1 MNWLTKSECGK
12 PLCNFRVD
20 IISSDNIYTDAS
32 KDPIH
37 YACFSIDF
45 GCDSSK
51 NANVYRVPNVEL
63 DRIHWRELDIKCRYH
78 PDISKSVVERYL
90 YDSIRQNLQKAP
102 RRTVYRFSHA
112 GMYLIEGKPVFCT
125 GTEVIHD
132 HSVGSNILFEP
143 DPMCQKLDV
152 DGKLSEEEAAV
163 EFFRLLT
170 LSPNPARIISAYK
183 LGFFMRPAYERIGKV
198 PKGCIFL
205 YGRSGTQKTTY
216 SSFLVQTYDR
226 SKGIKSPSR
235 LNASIPAAVNMLL
248 ENSNDVVVMDDLFP
262 ADSKKRKSQQ
272 EEILI
277 EITRYVADGTVPAR
291 MKGKKLSQE
300 YPKCGV
306 IFTGEYLIGR
316 GSDAARLLPF
326 EMTKPD
332 TKKLRYFQEHPLIV
346 STFYRN
352 YITWFIYHYDEICN
366 VLEQLQETYEN
377 NAPYVH
383 DRLREMYFFL
393 GSSYFL
399 FLQYLFE
406 KKLLSESDARK
417 LYQSFDELIVML
429 IKQQNE
435 QVIGKR
441 SENLE
446 NEDYLQQI
454 RMLYKT
460 GQMSIARDAGMF
472 DKKLHDGLLHN
483 NRLYLRGDR
492 LSVYFP
498 ESTIEEIADSLE
510 AQGAL
515 DAGKKSRTKQI
526 SSLNGM
532 RFYVIL
538 LNYLK

>member
-1 MNWLTKSECGK
+1 MNKMTQDVKKPSSLWNFVIHVISVDYIYMDASHEPVLEVRLCLHFRNGNAKVLSIPVKRIDDMNWE
-12 PLCNFRVD
+12 
-20 IISSDNIYTDAS
+20 
-32 KDPIH
+32 
-37 YACFSIDF
+37 
-45 GCDSSK
+45 
-51 NANVYRVPNVEL
+51 
-63 DRIHWRELDIKCRYH
+63 ELDIQCCYEPNVPRK
-78 PDISKSVVERYL
+78 KVERYL
-90 YDSIRQNLQKAP
+90 SYAVRQALSSAP
-102 RRTVYRFSHA
+102 CRQVYRFNHT
-112 GMYLIEGKPVFCT
+112 GMCTIERKPVFCT
-125 GTEVIHD
+125 GIDVIHNQSFD
-132 HSVGSNILFEP
+132 SEIMFEFN
-143 DPMCQKLDV
+143 PMRQKLDV
-152 DGKLSEEEAAV
+152 DGKLSEEEAAA

-183 LGFFMRPAYERIGKV
+183 LGFFMGPAYERIGKV
-198 PKGCIFL
+198 PKGCVFL
-205 YGRSGTQKTTY
+205 YGQSGTQKTTY

-226 SKGIKSPSR
+226 SRGIKSPSR

-248 ENSNDVVVMDDLFP
+248 DNPNDVVVMDDLFP
-262 ADSKKRKSQQ
+262 ADSNKRKSQQ

-277 EITRYVADGTVPAR
+277 EITRYVADGTVPAK
-291 MKGKKLSQE
+291 MKGKEVSQE

-316 GSDAARLLPF
+316 GSDAARLLPV

-332 TKKLRYFQEHPLIV
+332 TKELRYFQEHPLIV

-352 YITWFIYHYDEICN
+352 YITWFIYNYDEICN
-366 VLEQLQETYEN
+366 ILEQLQETYEN

-399 FLQYLFE
+399 FVQYLFE
-406 KKLLSESDARK
+406 KKLLLESDARK

-435 QVIGKR
+435 RVIGKR

-454 RMLYKT
+454 RMLYNT
-460 GQMSIARDAGMF
+460 GQMSIASAAETF
-472 DKKLHDGLLHN
+472 DKELHDGLLHR

-515 DAGKKSRTKQI
+515 EAGKKSRTKQI
-526 SSLNGM
+526 NRLNGM

-538 LNYLK
+538 LRYLN